1 MSYLYSNTFSQ
12 AFHETGTALL
22 QPEEQL
28 KQLPLDKLLPLVR
41 YEPVTPTSVQVSF
54 EEIKRI
60 VFSRFIN
67 FEHVKSLL
75 LSFLQVG
82 VSYTVKVVNN
92 TM

>member
-1 MSYLYSNTFSQ
+1 MNYLYSDTFSQ
-12 AFHETGTALL
+12 TFHETGTALL

-28 KQLPLDKLLPLVR
+28 KQLPLEKLLALVR
-41 YEPVTPTSVQVSF
+41 YGTVTPVQVSF

-67 FEHVKSLL
+67 FEYVMSLL

-82 VSYTVKVVNN
+82 VRYAF
-92 TM
+92 